1 MKRTVILL
9 LDSFGLGGA
18 EDADKFA
25 GETADGRKFN
35 DNGSNTLGHIAQACF
50 EGRAEEGRSGPL
62 NIPNLNRLG
71 FGRASLES
79 SGSFPKGLDEA
90 EEPVAAYGYA
100 KELSTGKDTTSGHWE
115 ICGVPV
121 EFEWGYF
128 KEKQNSFPQE
138 LLDELIERGDLPGV
152 LGNCHA
158 SGTTILEELGEEHMV
173 TGKPIVYTSADSV
186 FQIACH
192 EESFGLEKLYDLC
205 ELARE
210 LVDKYHI
217 ARVIARPFVGKDK
230 NSFERTGNRHDYSV
244 PPPKPTLLDKM
255 KEAGGEVVSVGK
267 ISDIFAGQGITK
279 AVKANGLEALFD
291 ESVIALTE
299 ADDQTII
306 FSNFVNFD
314 ADFGHRRDV
323 SGYAAA
329 LEYFDRRL
337 PEMILS
343 LEDGDLLVL
352 TADHG
357 CDPTWEGTDHTREH
371 IPVIFYGKNVNAGS
385 VGRCETFA
393 DIGQTIAH
401 YHGLPALDFGKNI
414 RGALQYH

>member
-18 EDADKFA
+18 EDADKFV
-25 GETADGRKFN
+25 GETADGTTFN
-35 DNGSNTLGHIAQACF
+35 DAGSNTLGHIAQACF
-50 EGRAEEGRSGPL
+50 EGRAEEGRSGSL
-62 NIPNLNRLG
+62 TIPNLNRLG
-71 FGRASLES
+71 FGRACKES
-79 SGSFPKGLDEA
+79 SGLFPKGLDENI
-90 EEPVAAYGYA
+90 EPVAAYGYA

-115 ICGVPV
+115 ITGVPV

-128 KEKQNSFPQE
+128 KEKKNSFPQE
-138 LLDELIERGDLPGV
+138 LLDDLIEKAGLPGI

-158 SGTTILEELGEEHMV
+158 SGTTILELLGEEHMK

-192 EESFGLEKLYDLC
+192 EETFGLDRLYVLC

-217 ARVIARPFVGKDK
+217 ARVIARPFIGTDK
-230 NSFERTGNRHDYSV
+230 SNFERTGNRHDYSV

-255 KEAGGEVVSVGK
+255 KAAGGEIVSVGK
-267 ISDIFAGQGITK
+267 ISDIFAAQGITK
-279 AVKANGLEALFD
+279 AVKAVGLDVLFD
-291 ESVIALTE
+291 ETLNALQE
-299 ADDQTII
+299 AEDQTII
-306 FSNFVNFD
+306 FTNFVNFD

-329 LEYFDRRL
+329 LEYFDTRL

-343 LEDGDLLVL
+343 LEDDDLLVL

-357 CDPTWEGTDHTREH
+357 CDPTWKGTDHTREH
-371 IPVIFYGKNVNAGS
+371 IPVIFYGKNVKAGF
-385 VGRCETFA
+385 VGGRDTFA
-393 DIGQTIAH
+393 DIGQTIAA
-401 YHGLPALDFGKNI
+401 YHGLPPLEFGKNI
-414 RGALQYH
+414 L